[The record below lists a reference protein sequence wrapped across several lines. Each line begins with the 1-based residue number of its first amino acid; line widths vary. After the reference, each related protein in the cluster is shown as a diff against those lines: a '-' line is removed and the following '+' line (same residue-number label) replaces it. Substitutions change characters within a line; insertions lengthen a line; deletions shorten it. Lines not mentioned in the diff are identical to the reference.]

1 MTLNEF
7 QRVSVCS
14 DKKLFFYTKLPTFVK
29 DAPQNDN
36 KNEQIA
42 QCPLI
47 EVVIELRWQIT
58 QKRIDRNTISV
69 W

>member
-14 DKKLFFYTKLPTFVK
+14 DKNYFFYTKLPTFVK

-42 QCPLI
+42 QCPPY
-47 EVVIELRWQIT
+47 
-58 QKRIDRNTISV
+58 
-69 W
+69 